1 MVPHLSTIGLSKS
14 YRKGRESVPV
24 LDGVDLDIDQGELL
38 AVVGASGSGK
48 STLLHLIGLID
59 GADGGQIELNGERID
74 NLPNR
79 RRDALRN
86 RTFGFIFQFYH
97 LLPELTALENVLI
110 PLTIRYG
117 PLEYLSKRRRFR
129 VEAEA
134 MLDRVGL
141 SHRITH
147 RPNELSG
154 GEMQRVAIARALVG
168 GPSVLLA
175 DEPTG
180 NLDANTGREVLDLL
194 RDLNRERALTMIL
207 VTHDLGIAS
216 KSDRVV
222 RLAEGRLEEWSPVL
236 A

>member
-1 MVPHLSTIGLSKS
+1 
-14 YRKGRESVPV
+14 
-24 LDGVDLDIDQGELL
+24 
-38 AVVGASGSGK
+38 
-48 STLLHLIGLID
+48 
-59 GADGGQIELNGERID
+59 
-74 NLPNR
+74 
-79 RRDALRN
+79 
-86 RTFGFIFQFYH
+86 
-97 LLPELTALENVLI
+97 
-110 PLTIRYG
+110 
-117 PLEYLSKRRRFR
+117 
-129 VEAEA
+129 
-134 MLDRVGL
+134 
-141 SHRITH
+141 
-147 RPNELSG
+147 
-154 GEMQRVAIARALVG
+154 MQRVAIARALVG